1 MAFSFLFFSGIIAL
15 RAITFDRF
23 WYIIYLFV
31 RFFLLFF
38 VGSSNAINLFLINGR
53 RYYIVLSI
61 RVISL
66 LRDNYIRF
74 FFLSCDSR
82 SYFLAR
88 EGPYGIR
95 WNKKINSCFMRC
107 QLLTFTLRRVW
118 HEFRVSANIESVDN
132 SVLQSFFEKAS
143 PVNTWI
149 LQFVNLQKAVHFK
162 KDLFFFFIFFN
173 FSYIRFIEDA
183 NRHSSMLENL
193 ICLWVSLC
201 LSSLSCFLFLSL
213 LVLFFEVINWLGINR
228 TRIYF

>member
-23 WYIIYLFV
+23 WYIIYLFG
-31 RFFLLFF
+31 RFFLPFF
-38 VGSSNAINLFLINGR
+38 VGSSNAINLFVINGR

-61 RVISL
+61 RVVSL

-162 KDLFFFFIFFN
+162 KDLFFFFFVLFQL
-173 FSYIRFIEDA
+173 FLHSFHRRRQSAFIDA
-183 NRHSSMLENL
+183 RKSNL
-193 ICLWVSLC
+193 LTSLFVY
-201 LSSLSCFLFLSL
+201 LHFLSL

-228 TRIYF
+228 TQIYF